1 MMEMSKMKGAKA
13 KVSNE
18 VIIPTRVLTKSE
30 LSVYSE
36 HIVNTLLETRNGLE
50 AYVLVKQAEEVIEQL
65 KGMLVEKALSA
76 ATGKEGEVLGCKY
89 SVRRKVEYKYECP
102 SADSLE
108 QKAKMLKEDAKAIK
122 KSAEK
127 FGSYVDPVT
136 GEVNT
141 AEIVSDGQT
150 LAITLPK

>member
-1 MMEMSKMKGAKA
+1 MSKMKGTVVK
-13 KVSNE
+13 KSE
-18 VIIPTRVLTKSE
+18 SIIPTNVLSKRE
-30 LSVYSE
+30 LCIYAD
-36 HIVNTLLETRNGLE
+36 HIVGNLLETRNGLE
-50 AYVLVKQAEEVIEQL
+50 AYVLVKQAEELVEQL
-65 KGMLVEKALSA
+65 KGILIEKALSA
-76 ATGKEGEVLGCKY
+76 ATSKEGEVLGCKY
-89 SVRRKVEYKYECP
+89 SVRRKVEYRYECP
-102 SADSLE
+102 TADELE

-141 AEIVSDGQT
+141 AEIVLDGQT